1 MPIGIIAPLNFM
13 INISMPSQPDNL
25 ASNDLEFLISRSVS
39 VILKSEDA
47 TEFLRWFD
55 KYSEDVAPVFFKQF
69 QSSPDGLRSF
79 KSFFARFIWNRTALP
94 GNNFRPRPLPKPERN
109 SVCPC
114 GSGNKYKHCCL
125 AMEPSQD
132 EFPNLSILPFVLDAL
147 TAKQLA
153 ALPFDYL
160 SAEELEHVARQWMLQ
175 ARVQNAAKLLEGL
188 FANFSKLD
196 ERAEPAFDCLL
207 DCYDILGNP
216 LKKKKLLE
224 RGSSANNKYIRAAAM
239 QRRCCILADRNE
251 YVEAWSLFQ
260 ELQRLIP
267 NDPSL
272 SHLEMTLLVNQGE
285 KQRATERA
293 HFWVARLSKDKDFSQ
308 GPLIEYLR
316 TVSQGNI
323 SSAMIGI
330 AKNLSSEINR
340 LVSLVE
346 HLPEPVCHYTLTP
359 MNDSA
364 GPLVPNKKL
373 LSLFAQWE
381 TQGEFSETMS
391 DDIEW
396 LERNPLAW
404 QCFEILNDWLATI
417 EEERVSHGFEE
428 VLLLPALRHAEALL
442 RLTLKCYQAEGLKL
456 EWAWHENRPALS
468 LMERLVGMLRLTKNF
483 PEAVRVAEWVVLT
496 LNPNDNQGLR
506 SNLIHD
512 YLRLGE
518 VAEALTLSN
527 NYPDDMADMSYGTAL
542 ALFIDHQYPEAQLAL
557 VAARKRYPEVLKM
570 LLAEKPKQ
578 PRLRDGIVQVGGKD
592 EAWYYFKDNFDIWKQ
607 SGGLEWLQQQSIV
620 KK

>member
-1 MPIGIIAPLNFM
+1 
-13 INISMPSQPDNL
+13 MPSQPDNI
-25 ASNDLEFLISRSVS
+25 ASNDLDFLISRSVS

-55 KYSEDVAPVFFKQF
+55 QYAEDVAPIFFKQF
-69 QSSPDGLRSF
+69 QSNRDGLRSF
-79 KSFFARFIWNRTALP
+79 KSFFARYIWNRTALP

-109 SVCPC
+109 ALCPC
-114 GSGNKYKHCCL
+114 GSGSKYKHCCL

-132 EFPNLSILPFVLDAL
+132 EFPNLSMLPFVLDAL

-153 ALPFDYL
+153 ALPFEYL

-175 ARVQNAAKLLEGL
+175 ARVQDAVKLLEGL
-188 FANFSKLD
+188 FDNFNNLD

-224 RGSSANNKYIRAAAM
+224 RGSAASNKYIRAAAM

-251 YVEAWSLFQ
+251 YTEAWSLFH
-260 ELQRLIP
+260 ELQHLIP

-272 SHLEMTLLVNQGE
+272 SHLEITLLVNQGE

-293 HFWVARLSKDKDFSQ
+293 RFWVARLSKDKDFAQ

-316 TVSQGNI
+316 TVSQGDI
-323 SSAMIGI
+323 SSAMAGI
-330 AKNLSSEINR
+330 AKNLSPEINR

-346 HLPEPVCHYTLTP
+346 QLPEPVCHYTLKP
-359 MNDSA
+359 MSDSA
-364 GPLVPNKKL
+364 GPMVPDKKL
-373 LSLFAQWE
+373 LSLAAQWE
-381 TQGEFSETMS
+381 TQGEYSEMMA

-404 QCFEILNDWLATI
+404 QCFEILDDWLATV

-428 VLLLPALRHAEALL
+428 VLLLPALHHAEALL

-456 EWAWHENRPALS
+456 EWAWHENRPAMRL
-468 LMERLVGMLRLTKNF
+468 LERLVGMLRLTKNF
-483 PEAVRVAEWVVLT
+483 PEAVRVAEWMVLT

-512 YLRLGE
+512 YLRLGKI
-518 VAEALTLSN
+518 AEALSLSKH
-527 NYPDDMADMSYGTAL
+527 YPDDMAEMSYGTAL
-542 ALFIDHQYPEAQLAL
+542 AIFMDHQNQAAQLAL
-557 VAARKRYPEVLKM
+557 STARKRYPEVAKM
-570 LLAEKPKQ
+570 LLADKPKQ
-578 PRLRDGIVQVGGKD
+578 PRLREGMVQVGGKD
-592 EAWYYFKDNFDIWKQ
+592 EAWYYFKDNFDVWKL
-607 SGGLEWLQQQSIV
+607 SGGLDWLKQASRSFR
-620 KK
+620 